1 MNPAFIAQTKCNSG
15 EPAERMAKSSSKAD
29 AAKAPDS
36 REDPNQYL
44 IHLERMNSVYS
55 DQIKIADQKAAFIFS
70 FMLAFLVSSAE
81 GSSVFRI
88 ERYQSGSW
96 ALIVLSAIMAVA
108 IAFSLVNAILVVL
121 PRHRGKA
128 SSLYWGGW
136 PANRDLFI
144 AAHEARDPDYLF
156 NEYLN
161 NVDNLALINRA
172 KYRHVGH
179 SFRGLVVAVLAYLLM
194 LIIGSPGL

>member
-1 MNPAFIAQTKCNSG
+1 
-15 EPAERMAKSSSKAD
+15 MAKTIARRTPRRRRIP
-29 AAKAPDS
+29 AKT
-36 REDPNQYL
+36 RTQYL
-44 IHLERMNSVYS
+44 VHLERMNSVYY
-55 DQIKIADQKAAFIFS
+55 DQIKIADQKAAFIFT

-161 NVDNLALINRA
+161 NVDNLAVINRS

-194 LIIGSPGL
+194 LIVGSPGL

>member
-1 MNPAFIAQTKCNSG
+1 MAPGSG
-15 EPAERMAKSSSKAD
+15 DDGR
-29 AAKAPDS
+29 
-36 REDPNQYL
+36 QYL
-44 IHLERMNSVYS
+44 VHLERMNSVYY
-55 DQIKIADQKAAFIFS
+55 DQIKIADQKAAFIFT

-81 GSSVFRI
+81 GSSVFRM
-88 ERYQSGSW
+88 ERYQTGSW
-96 ALIVLSAIMAVA
+96 AVIVLSGVLAVA
-108 IAFSLVNAILVVL
+108 TAFSLVNAILVVL
-121 PRHRGKA
+121 PRHRAKA
-128 SSLYWGGW
+128 SSLYWGAW

-161 NVDNLALINRA
+161 NVDNLAVINRS

-194 LIIGSPGL
+194 LIVGSAGL